1 MIGKARPK
9 LPWLDGKL
17 RDLIKQKHSAWKA
30 CKRFPSPSNNTAF
43 RTIRNQVTSALRSAE
58 KRYLQSLH
66 RDMRLANR
74 CNSAKGFWSYVKQIT
89 GKIKAS
95 AVPDLEV
102 PQDNGSVTVT
112 SDAEKASALNQH
124 FAKQS
129 RLENCPV
136 SFPDLPSPSE
146 LSPDSFLTTPAEV
159 FDVLS
164 DLKPGKAPGLDEL
177 PPKLLSLC
185 ARGISGSLCTLFN
198 RSFSEGCVP
207 SAWKEALVVP
217 VYKAGPRS
225 CPSNYRPIALLSIVS
240 KAMEKI
246 VLKRLSAFLGPL
258 LTPKQSGFRR
268 GDGTAPQ
275 LMRLVQE
282 WSSALDSAHLVG
294 AVFFDLKKAFDRVCL
309 PGLVLKLKAA
319 GLQGKALAWCTSF
332 LNGRCQRVRVGSAI
346 SSAEHLHAGV
356 PQGAI
361 LSPLFFSL
369 YINDIVKSAYA
380 EFNLFADDT
389 SVYITAKSAAT
400 LQERLQGV
408 LDKVT
413 CWLRQWGISI
423 NPTKSA
429 LVAFTRKRDLP
440 LLDIKLDGNVLAQSS
455 THKHLGLVLNR
466 KLTWSDHINFIRG
479 KAAKKLGLLRR
490 IRRRLPPLVV
500 RTLYVTCVRP
510 TLEYASGAWGGL
522 GKEDANRLE
531 HLQRCA
537 ARTIA
542 NVSLADKM
550 PNELLLARAGLEP
563 LSVRRLVAV
572 ATPTYLMLHDPLKAP
587 LTCRLRSTHG
597 WLQHLPHSVE

>member
-1 MIGKARPK
+1 MQFIGYQTSIMIGKARPK

-17 RDLIKQKHSAWKA
+17 RDLIKLKHSAWKA

-164 DLKPGKAPGLDEL
+164 DLKSGKVPGLDEL
-177 PPKLLSLC
+177 PPKLLRLC

-198 RSFSEGCVP
+198 RSFSEGCMP

-246 VLKRLSAFLGPL
+246 VLKKLSAFLWPL
-258 LTPKQSGFRR
+258 LTPKQSGFRH
-268 GDGTAPQ
+268 GDGMAVPSV
-275 LMRLVQE
+275 MIVRL
-282 WSSALDSAHLVG
+282 G
-294 AVFFDLKKAFDRVCL
+294 ADV
-309 PGLVLKLKAA
+309 
-319 GLQGKALAWCTSF
+319 
-332 LNGRCQRVRVGSAI
+332 VGS
-346 SSAEHLHAGV
+346 
-356 PQGAI
+356 
-361 LSPLFFSL
+361 SP
-369 YINDIVKSAYA
+369 
-380 EFNLFADDT
+380 
-389 SVYITAKSAAT
+389 
-400 LQERLQGV
+400 
-408 LDKVT
+408 
-413 CWLRQWGISI
+413 
-423 NPTKSA
+423 
-429 LVAFTRKRDLP
+429 
-440 LLDIKLDGNVLAQSS
+440 
-455 THKHLGLVLNR
+455 
-466 KLTWSDHINFIRG
+466 
-479 KAAKKLGLLRR
+479 
-490 IRRRLPPLVV
+490 
-500 RTLYVTCVRP
+500 
-510 TLEYASGAWGGL
+510 
-522 GKEDANRLE
+522 
-531 HLQRCA
+531 A
-537 ARTIA
+537 ARQFFFIIIIIIIIII
-542 NVSLADKM
+542 M
-550 PNELLLARAGLEP
+550 
-563 LSVRRLVAV
+563 
-572 ATPTYLMLHDPLKAP
+572 
-587 LTCRLRSTHG
+587 
-597 WLQHLPHSVE
+597 Q

>member
-1 MIGKARPK
+1 
-9 LPWLDGKL
+9 
-17 RDLIKQKHSAWKA
+17 
-30 CKRFPSPSNNTAF
+30 
-43 RTIRNQVTSALRSAE
+43 
-58 KRYLQSLH
+58 
-66 RDMRLANR
+66 MRLANR
-74 CNSAKGFWSYVKQIT
+74 CNSVKGFWSYVKQIT

-294 AVFFDLKKAFDRVCL
+294 AVFFDLFC
-309 PGLVLKLKAA
+309 
-319 GLQGKALAWCTSF
+319 F
-332 LNGRCQRVRVGSAI
+332 L
-346 SSAEHLHAGV
+346 
-356 PQGAI
+356 
-361 LSPLFFSL
+361 
-369 YINDIVKSAYA
+369 
-380 EFNLFADDT
+380 
-389 SVYITAKSAAT
+389 
-400 LQERLQGV
+400 
-408 LDKVT
+408 
-413 CWLRQWGISI
+413 
-423 NPTKSA
+423 
-429 LVAFTRKRDLP
+429 
-440 LLDIKLDGNVLAQSS
+440 
-455 THKHLGLVLNR
+455 
-466 KLTWSDHINFIRG
+466 
-479 KAAKKLGLLRR
+479 
-490 IRRRLPPLVV
+490 
-500 RTLYVTCVRP
+500 
-510 TLEYASGAWGGL
+510 
-522 GKEDANRLE
+522 
-531 HLQRCA
+531 
-537 ARTIA
+537 
-542 NVSLADKM
+542 
-550 PNELLLARAGLEP
+550 
-563 LSVRRLVAV
+563 
-572 ATPTYLMLHDPLKAP
+572 
-587 LTCRLRSTHG
+587 
-597 WLQHLPHSVE
+597 